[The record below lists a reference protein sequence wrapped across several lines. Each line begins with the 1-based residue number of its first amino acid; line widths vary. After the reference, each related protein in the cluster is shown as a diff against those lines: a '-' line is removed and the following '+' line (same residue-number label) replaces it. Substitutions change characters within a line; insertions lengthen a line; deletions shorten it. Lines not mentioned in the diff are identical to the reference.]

1 MTPRGQV
8 VALCGVA
15 VIAGLLHFVTRV
27 HVPRD
32 PGERDFAGEPQL
44 ASVEPVSL
52 AAAREHLQ
60 TWFPE
65 SAAADGPVAAEVDGL
80 PGLEPSGLPDR
91 GELGGW
97 RFLLRGVFDSG
108 EPFAVF
114 EVTPQAGGATE
125 RVMMSAGNT
134 IHGIRLDSV
143 GGRQAVLTDGQTTIR
158 LALFLH
164 DQGQDSFNR

>member
-8 VALCGVA
+8 VTLCGVA
-15 VIAGLLHFVTRV
+15 VITGLLQFFTRV

-32 PGERDFAGEPQL
+32 PGERDFAAELQL

-52 AAAREHLQ
+52 ATAREHLQ

-65 SAAADGPVAAEVDGL
+65 SAAADGPGAAEMGVL
-80 PGLEPSGLPDR
+80 PELEPGGLPDR
-91 GELGGW
+91 GELGGL

-114 EVTPQAGGATE
+114 EVTPRAGGATE

-134 IHGIRLDSV
+134 IQGIRLDSV
-143 GGRQAVLTDGQTTIR
+143 GGRQAVLTDGQNTIR